1 MCRRVHE
8 EIEEFSIVKYRDQ
21 MVVQVNRFLNYEDV
35 QISINGLL
43 HQIRD
48 KKQFNYLWFQKS
60 RNLQICRISPVKR
73 NRLKIL
79 PSFLKN
85 KEEGKKL
92 MTSGFFKCKIQF
104 TKKKIKKNQV
114 KRRRNGQMVDVL
126 KTFVQ
131 RRSIQLKFNVV
142 QM

>member
-1 MCRRVHE
+1 MYRRVHE

-73 NRLKIL
+73 NRLEIL

-104 TKKKIKKNQV
+104 TEKKIKKKSSQKKKKWPNGGRFKNICIAPIDIV
-114 KRRRNGQMVDVL
+114 K
-126 KTFVQ
+126 
-131 RRSIQLKFNVV
+131 I
-142 QM
+142 